1 MHISSSLNTFKT
13 NSLLRYTSVLIPSR
27 QILHI
32 SVKSHYMIRIMIKKR
47 VQISL
52 KIYNEIHDSLILRG
66 VMNITYVPNYDT
78 FLFTEKTDK

>member
-1 MHISSSLNTFKT
+1 
-13 NSLLRYTSVLIPSR
+13 
-27 QILHI
+27 
-32 SVKSHYMIRIMIKKR
+32 MIRIMIKTR

-66 VMNITYVPNYDT
+66 VMNITYVPNYGT